1 MSRPTKSKKTRIF
14 SPPRA
19 PAIRPGPEGGA
30 RDQNRRARA
39 RKLCAAGLALFLEH
53 GLDVA
58 SIDQIA
64 RRAGI
69 GKASFYAYFHDK
81 EELVATLLAPF
92 RARALAAMDA
102 CLARIRAAA
111 GFEQFARAQELMAA
125 ELLATFTDNLDVLR
139 LLLQEARGPASG
151 ARRPIRAFY
160 DELVE
165 RAVAHNQAARAAG
178 LIRDIHPRVV
188 AFINLGAIERLAV
201 GMLAGAELG
210 APADVARSLSEVML
224 AGLRRPR

>member
-1 MSRPTKSKKTRIF
+1 MTRIKKTRIF
-14 SPPRA
+14 SPLRA
-19 PAIRPGPEGGA
+19 PAVRPGPAGGP
-30 RDQNRRARA
+30 RDQNRRVRT
-39 RKLCAAGLALFLEH
+39 RKLCAAGLALFLEL

-64 RRAGI
+64 RRAGV
-69 GKASFYAYFHDK
+69 GKATFYAYFHDK

-92 RARALAAMDA
+92 RDRALAAMDA
-102 CLARIRAAA
+102 CLERILAASDF
-111 GFEQFARAQELMAA
+111 GQFARAQELMAA
-125 ELLATFTDNLDVLR
+125 ELMATFTDNLDVLR

-160 DELVE
+160 DEIVE
-165 RAVAHNQAARAAG
+165 RAVEHNRAALAEG

-201 GMLAGAELG
+201 GMLDGADLG
-210 APADVARSLSEVML
+210 APADVARSLAAVML